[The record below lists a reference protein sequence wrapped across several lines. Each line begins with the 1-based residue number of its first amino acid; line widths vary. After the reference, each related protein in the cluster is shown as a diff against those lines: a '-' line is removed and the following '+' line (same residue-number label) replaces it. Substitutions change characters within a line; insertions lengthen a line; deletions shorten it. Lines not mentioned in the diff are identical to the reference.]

1 MESMDKVIDTIMDK
15 KKGYDY
21 DGDDFAAPTELMVS
35 ITLHEYRNLVASN
48 ARIRE
53 ENSKLTVENNKL
65 KAEAAALSQPRQL
78 KRWTQ
83 EDERR
88 EGEKEWQEMQELEA
102 RRKAQD
108 MDKKEW

>member
-1 MESMDKVIDTIMDK
+1 MESMDKMIDTIMDK

-53 ENSKLTVENNKL
+53 ENSKLTIENNKL
-65 KAEAAALSQPRQL
+65 KKECAQL
-78 KRWTQ
+78 K
-83 EDERR
+83 EDA
-88 EGEKEWQEMQELEA
+88 GNGAAPADINAIVISVLKAMDEK
-102 RRKAQD
+102 KG
-108 MDKKEW
+108 

>member
-15 KKGYDY
+15 KNGYDY

-53 ENSKLTVENNKL
+53 ENSKLTIENNNLKKECTQLKEDAGNGAAPTDINAIVFSVL
-65 KAEAAALSQPRQL
+65 KAM
-78 KRWTQ
+78 
-83 EDERR
+83 DE
-88 EGEKEWQEMQELEA
+88 
-102 RRKAQD
+102 
-108 MDKKEW
+108 KKG

>member
-53 ENSKLTVENNKL
+53 ENSKLTIENNKL
-65 KAEAAALSQPRQL
+65 KKECAQL
-78 KRWTQ
+78 K
-83 EDERR
+83 EDA
-88 EGEKEWQEMQELEA
+88 GNGAASADINAIVISVLKAMDEK
-102 RRKAQD
+102 KG
-108 MDKKEW
+108 

>member
-53 ENSKLTVENNKL
+53 ENSKLTIENNKL
-65 KAEAAALSQPRQL
+65 KKECTQL
-78 KRWTQ
+78 K
-83 EDERR
+83 EDA
-88 EGEKEWQEMQELEA
+88 GGGAAPADINAIVISVLKAMDEK
-102 RRKAQD
+102 KG
-108 MDKKEW
+108 

>member
-53 ENSKLTVENNKL
+53 ENSKLTIENNKL
-65 KAEAAALSQPRQL
+65 KKECAQL
-78 KRWTQ
+78 K
-83 EDERR
+83 EDA
-88 EGEKEWQEMQELEA
+88 GNGAAPADINAIVISVLKAMNEK
-102 RRKAQD
+102 KG
-108 MDKKEW
+108 

>member
-1 MESMDKVIDTIMDK
+1 MENMEKVIDVVMDK

-53 ENSKLTVENNKL
+53 ENSKLTIENNKL
-65 KAEAAALSQPRQL
+65 EKECAQL
-78 KRWTQ
+78 K
-83 EDERR
+83 EDA
-88 EGEKEWQEMQELEA
+88 GNGAAPADINAIVISVLKAMDEK
-102 RRKAQD
+102 KG
-108 MDKKEW
+108 

>member
-53 ENSKLTVENNKL
+53 ENSKLTIENNKL
-65 KAEAAALSQPRQL
+65 KKECAQL
-78 KRWTQ
+78 K
-83 EDERR
+83 EDA
-88 EGEKEWQEMQELEA
+88 GNGAAPADINAIVISVLKAMDEK
-102 RRKAQD
+102 KG
-108 MDKKEW
+108 

>member
-53 ENSKLTVENNKL
+53 ENSKLTIENNKL
-65 KAEAAALSQPRQL
+65 EKECAQL
-78 KRWTQ
+78 K
-83 EDERR
+83 EDA
-88 EGEKEWQEMQELEA
+88 GNGAAPADINAIVISVLKAMDEK
-102 RRKAQD
+102 KG
-108 MDKKEW
+108 

>member
-53 ENSKLTVENNKL
+53 ENSKLTIENNKL
-65 KAEAAALSQPRQL
+65 KKECTQL
-78 KRWTQ
+78 K
-83 EDERR
+83 EDAGNGAAPADINAIVISVLRAMD
-88 EGEKEWQEMQELEA
+88 EK
-102 RRKAQD
+102 KG
-108 MDKKEW
+108 

>member
-21 DGDDFAAPTELMVS
+21 DGDDFSAPTELMVS

-53 ENSKLTVENNKL
+53 ENSKLTIENNKL
-65 KAEAAALSQPRQL
+65 KKECTQL
-78 KRWTQ
+78 K
-83 EDERR
+83 EDA
-88 EGEKEWQEMQELEA
+88 GNGAAPADINAIVISVLKAMNEK
-102 RRKAQD
+102 KG
-108 MDKKEW
+108 

>member
-53 ENSKLTVENNKL
+53 ENSKLTIENDKL
-65 KAEAAALSQPRQL
+65 KKECTQPKEDAGNGAAPADINAIVISVL
-78 KRWTQ
+78 KAM
-83 EDERR
+83 DE
-88 EGEKEWQEMQELEA
+88 
-102 RRKAQD
+102 
-108 MDKKEW
+108 KKG